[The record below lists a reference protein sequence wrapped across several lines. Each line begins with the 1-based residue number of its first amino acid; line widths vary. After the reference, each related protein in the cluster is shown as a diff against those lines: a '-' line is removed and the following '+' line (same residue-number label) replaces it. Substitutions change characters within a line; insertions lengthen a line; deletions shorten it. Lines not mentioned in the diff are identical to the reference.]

1 MLRMRRA
8 DDDQETRMLTAMLDA
23 TGRISAVARQ
33 ASELALWH
41 EGEPPGERVALPL
54 TALLERVAAS
64 SALPRPVAVVVPPD
78 VASRAVDTRQVE
90 PLVAAVAALVV
101 SAQRNAPDAP
111 VALRALANGSGV
123 RVAIGRE
130 DAVTSLPPEVVERAE
145 VPEAATR
152 LFAAGGQGLSLILA
166 SSVLDRH
173 GISVGLIES
182 SGVVVLRLPKDR
194 GHQ

>member
-1 MLRMRRA
+1 
-8 DDDQETRMLTAMLDA
+8 MLTAMLDA